1 MLTATLMD
9 RRTAMM
15 QFACC
20 GSWCISSTRC
30 RNSKPLQI
38 FMTTKAT
45 PILEWLFC
53 LDSFNNIYRSESCPL
68 SGRSFAMPPVAGMV
82 FTRYFF
88 SAMHSSS
95 FSTRASQTRCF
106 AFNVTTCTP
115 CVSRVDFAEI
125 STVSASTARLPSV
138 RKRRSRIPRRLEF
151 AEFVPVANGRC
162 KLLQLLT
169 VGFRC
174 VGRHRYTGRLS
185 VGKYKEQITLVIC
198 GGNHLH
204 HEFPVS
210 KSQFCRNVIAHDAGF
225 GFRKVAGSGFVT
237 CCWLVK
243 NSSSMQLV
251 VSR

>member
-1 MLTATLMD
+1 
-9 RRTAMM
+9 MM
-15 QFACC
+15 RFVCC
-20 GSWCISSTRC
+20 GSWCISSIHC

-38 FMTTKAT
+38 FRAIPHKVRHCLMTTKAT

-125 STVSASTARLPSV
+125 SAVSASTARLPSV
-138 RKRRSRIPRRLEF
+138 RKKTEQDSSPLGICRICTSGERSL
-151 AEFVPVANGRC
+151 
-162 KLLQLLT
+162 
-169 VGFRC
+169 
-174 VGRHRYTGRLS
+174 
-185 VGKYKEQITLVIC
+185 
-198 GGNHLH
+198 
-204 HEFPVS
+204 
-210 KSQFCRNVIAHDAGF
+210 
-225 GFRKVAGSGFVT
+225 
-237 CCWLVK
+237 
-243 NSSSMQLV
+243 
-251 VSR
+251 

>member
-9 RRTAMM
+9 RRIAMM

-53 LDSFNNIYRSESCPL
+53 FDSFNNIYRSESCPL

-125 STVSASTARLPSV
+125 SAVSASTARLPSV
-138 RKRRSRIPRRLEF
+138 RKKTEQDSSPLGICRICTSGERSL
-151 AEFVPVANGRC
+151 
-162 KLLQLLT
+162 
-169 VGFRC
+169 
-174 VGRHRYTGRLS
+174 
-185 VGKYKEQITLVIC
+185 
-198 GGNHLH
+198 
-204 HEFPVS
+204 
-210 KSQFCRNVIAHDAGF
+210 
-225 GFRKVAGSGFVT
+225 
-237 CCWLVK
+237 
-243 NSSSMQLV
+243 
-251 VSR
+251 

>member
-1 MLTATLMD
+1 MYRQRAMLTATLMD

-125 STVSASTARLPSV
+125 SAVSASTARLPSV
-138 RKRRSRIPRRLEF
+138 RKKTEQDSSPLGICRICTSGERSL
-151 AEFVPVANGRC
+151 
-162 KLLQLLT
+162 
-169 VGFRC
+169 
-174 VGRHRYTGRLS
+174 
-185 VGKYKEQITLVIC
+185 
-198 GGNHLH
+198 
-204 HEFPVS
+204 
-210 KSQFCRNVIAHDAGF
+210 
-225 GFRKVAGSGFVT
+225 
-237 CCWLVK
+237 
-243 NSSSMQLV
+243 
-251 VSR
+251 